1 MSVRR
6 TDFCEVWAWVFGDN
20 SLGFVFTCVLLCLL
34 GLKSNH
40 RRLFSACLSRNTC
53 FKKKKREK
61 KNHSLKKSL
70 VFRESQETS
79 SVLIEMAA
87 QEQLQKSCNKDC
99 LIMFFWRSRWGPA
112 QTGMELLAVGLPSV
126 AIGFWPRSL
135 WVPRPRWHC
144 PGRDLCLWQR
154 GVSMGY
160 VWRQGLETVNLFMG
174 RLLKPSF
181 CLILP
186 FSLFSASVWC
196 CLPYHVQHLLHVT
209 TYPGLQPP
217 GAAHQ
222 HWHADLRSTIVY
234 VSSKGLGKPQH
245 CFIGHSLSFVGAWN
259 NPSGITWAGWCTCPV
274 MVTR

>member
-79 SVLIEMAA
+79 SVLIETAA

-112 QTGMELLAVGLPSV
+112 QAGMELLAVGLPSV
-126 AIGFWPRSL
+126 PIGFWPRSL
-135 WVPRPRWHC
+135 WVPRSCWHC
-144 PGRDLCLWQR
+144 TGSDLCLWQR
-154 GVSMGY
+154 GVST
-160 VWRQGLETVNLFMG
+160 GLCMEARAGNCKSVYGETFKAKFLSHFA
-174 RLLKPSF
+174 LLPLLSL
-181 CLILP
+181 CMMLLTLP
-186 FSLFSASVWC
+186 CTTSASRHYLSW
-196 CLPYHVQHLLHVT
+196 LT
-209 TYPGLQPP
+209 
-217 GAAHQ
+217 AS
-222 HWHADLRSTIVY
+222 WSST
-234 VSSKGLGKPQH
+234 STLTRWPQIH
-245 CFIGHSLSFVGAWN
+245 NCI
-259 NPSGITWAGWCTCPV
+259 CK
-274 MVTR
+274 